1 MARIYIPSSGPS
13 AWQALLADP
22 EKHWRTGFSARTL
35 AYCWEKANGV
45 PPEISVLFDG
55 PTELLLAIPEHKV
68 SLPGGTRDSQND
80 VFALLRCGS
89 ETWAAAIEG
98 KVNEAFGPTIGE
110 WLAGS
115 SEGKRT
121 RMSFLCETLGL
132 SETPPPEIRYQLLHR
147 TASALIEAERFKTD
161 GAAMIVHS
169 FSQERAW
176 FDDYAAF
183 ASLFT
188 GGLNATNR
196 VAVPHKSGRKL
207 LLGWATGSA
216 EFLAA

>member
-1 MARIYIPSSGPS
+1 MTKIYVPSSGPS

-22 EKHWRTGFSARTL
+22 DKHWRTGFSARTL
-35 AYCWEKANGV
+35 AHCWERANGIPAEV
-45 PPEISVLFDG
+45 AALFDG
-55 PTELLLAIPEHKV
+55 PAELLLAIPEHKV

-80 VFALLRCGS
+80 VFALLRCGA

-98 KVNEAFGPTIGE
+98 KVNEAFGPTVGE

-121 RMSFLCETLGL
+121 RMAFLCETLGL
-132 SETPPPEIRYQLLHR
+132 DQTPPPEIRYQLLHR
-147 TASALIEAERFKTD
+147 TASALIEASRFKTD

-176 FDDYAAF
+176 FSDFAAF
-183 ASLFT
+183 VSLF
-188 GGLNATNR
+188 R
-196 VAVPHKSGRKL
+196 VPLDHSHRAVVPIKSGRKL
-207 LLGWATGSA
+207 LLGWATGA
-216 EFLAA
+216 PEFLAA

>member
-1 MARIYIPSSGPS
+1 MTRIYVPSSGPG
-13 AWQALLADP
+13 AWQDLLADP
-22 EKHWRTGFSARTL
+22 DKHWRTGFSARTL
-35 AYCWEKANGV
+35 AHCWERANGIPAEV
-45 PPEISVLFDG
+45 AALFDG
-55 PTELLLAIPEHKV
+55 PAELLLAIPEHKV
-68 SLPGGTRDSQND
+68 SLPGGARDSQND
-80 VFALLRCGS
+80 VFALLRCGA

-121 RMSFLCETLGL
+121 RMAFLCEILGL
-132 SETPPPEIRYQLLHR
+132 DQTPPSEIRYQLLHR
-147 TASALIEAERFKTD
+147 TASALIEADRFKTD

-176 FDDYAAF
+176 FDDFAAF
-183 ASLFT
+183 TSLFT
-188 GGLNATNR
+188 KRLNGTNR
-196 VAVPHKSGRKL
+196 EVVPHKSGRPL
-207 LLGWATGSA
+207 LLGWATGSE